1 MTLGV
6 VDGATAGSGEVDTVG
21 WLRVHAAAQAT
32 TTHAAIYRISR
43 ISQTGGRNEN
53 SPPPKG
59 PGRAAAY
66 QARDQSV
73 SRVLSGGVTHRDGH
87 FSRST
92 IARTLQQPTRGV
104 FIEVGYSRRMLGL
117 APAGV
122 CRAVNVAIHAVGS
135 YPAFSPLPLSGR
147 SVFCGTFR
155 HDGHPS
161 CPGITWQPYPRSPD
175 FPRISTKIVPIR
187 DRPTDLLS
195 MKYIPQW
202 NSFVHKGADVGV
214 T

>member
-53 SPPPKG
+53 SPPRKG

-155 HDGHPS
+155 HDSYPS

-175 FPRISTKIVPIR
+175 FPRISTIIVPNR
-187 DRPTDLLS
+187 DRPTVPSLHEIYTPLV
-195 MKYIPQW
+195 QF
-202 NSFVHKGADVGV
+202 SFHKALTLV
-214 T
+214 

>member
-53 SPPPKG
+53 SPPRKG

-195 MKYIPQW
+195 MKYIPRW